1 MSIVA
6 AACGGSSSD
15 TAETAGTVDAN
26 VKDEVAKQLGSDT
39 SEGTGTTEEAGGG
52 SGGSTA
58 GTKHPATLEAWEA
71 LWEKQRAAVVERIK
85 SEGWGSDGKTVTG
98 PEGFTIDLSGCPS
111 DWSETE
117 GLSDTEIK
125 IGHTTALSG
134 TLADYGNIAKALEIV
149 FRYYND
155 KGFFEDSEG
164 KTRKINLIVKDDGY
178 DSTRTIPL
186 VDELI
191 DSEKVFAMWTL
202 GSPNTMKTYDK
213 LNERCIPQPLSMTG
227 HPAWGDP
234 ENHPWTTGLQLNY
247 FTEAILWGAFIEER
261 IDELTAGDGKATI
274 AGLVMNNDFGKAY
287 DAGMKAFLAQSS
299 MKDRIEFVSETI
311 EPSAPTIKDP
321 MTTLAAKNPE
331 MFIAMTA
338 GTSCTQA
345 ITEAAENGLKE
356 TALYVFMPS
365 VCKSASFVGKDKV
378 GGDGSAANDWWVIG
392 GGAKDYNSPK
402 YDDGSDAWI
411 KFTRD
416 LLAKDGIDFHTS
428 GSFGSGM
435 IFNWA
440 MIQAL
445 KIAGELD
452 GGLTRSNFIVALR
465 TLDMTHPTYLEG
477 IGFNMNGNADAYFVE
492 GSDVAQYDAAQQQW
506 IQQGGIIE
514 LSGKS
519 ANCVWDQAVGNCT

>member
-1 MSIVA
+1 
-6 AACGGSSSD
+6 
-15 TAETAGTVDAN
+15 
-26 VKDEVAKQLGSDT
+26 
-39 SEGTGTTEEAGGG
+39 
-52 SGGSTA
+52 
-58 GTKHPATLEAWEA
+58 
-71 LWEKQRAAVVERIK
+71 
-85 SEGWGSDGKTVTG
+85 
-98 PEGFTIDLSGCPS
+98 
-111 DWSETE
+111 
-117 GLSDTEIK
+117 
-125 IGHTTALSG
+125 
-134 TLADYGNIAKALEIV
+134 
-149 FRYYND
+149 
-155 KGFFEDSEG
+155 
-164 KTRKINLIVKDDGY
+164 
-178 DSTRTIPL
+178 
-186 VDELI
+186 
-191 DSEKVFAMWTL
+191 
-202 GSPNTMKTYDK
+202 
-213 LNERCIPQPLSMTG
+213 
-227 HPAWGDP
+227 
-234 ENHPWTTGLQLNY
+234 
-247 FTEAILWGAFIEER
+247 
-261 IDELTAGDGKATI
+261 
-274 AGLVMNNDFGKAY
+274 
-287 DAGMKAFLAQSS
+287 KAFLAQSS